1 MLSPVA
7 AADSLTDPG
16 TETKGGLFTSWEVFF
31 FALFV
36 MFLVVGGSF
45 VGEVSDN

>member
-31 FALFV
+31 ALFV